1 MKRHLRL
8 GVLAAIAVTLG
19 WGIGRGQAA
28 EVVRL
33 VALPAI
39 AQTTTVTIEMGDYY
53 FNPANPTLVAGS
65 YTIVAVNMGE
75 KRHNLIIDGNGVY
88 KQSREVGSGGR
99 DSFTIDLAPGTY
111 RIYCDI
117 GDHLERGMLGTLT
130 VTAPAPAPA
139 AAAPAPAE
147 PPPAEAAPAGPPAD
161 APPADAPSAEAPPS
175 DQPLVSPLPGEAGSE
190 GEHTHG

>member
-1 MKRHLRL
+1 M
-8 GVLAAIAVTLG
+8 
-19 WGIGRGQAA
+19 
-28 EVVRL
+28 RL

-65 YTIVAVNMGE
+65 YTIVAVNVGE

-117 GDHLERGMLGTLT
+117 GDHLARGMRGTLT
-130 VTAPAPAPA
+130 VTAPASAPETA
-139 AAAPAPAE
+139 DPAPAE
-147 PPPAEAAPAGPPAD
+147 PPPAAAAPTDPPAD
-161 APPADAPSAEAPPS
+161 APPAEAPSS
-175 DQPLVSPLPGEAGSE
+175 DQPAVSPLPGEAGRE